1 MALVNQ
7 AKREINAKIVF
18 FGPGQAG
25 KGTSLRHIFNK
36 LKPEF
41 RGAMKVMS
49 VQGARMLFFDFTPPG
64 DGNVD
69 GFRVRFHLYTVS
81 GPVVDP
87 AAWKMVLKGADGIV
101 VVADSSPQR
110 LDDNRAAM
118 EQLASYLKGYGQG
131 LNTVPAVLHLNKNDL
146 AGALQIAELE
156 RQLNPSRLLAF
167 STSGHTGQGVLQG
180 VMALVKSILT
190 GLRAKGAD
198 GIASGETLQ
207 HMVEGTAAPAA
218 AEVPASVEASVE
230 AFGEVIPPVAASA
243 EAPEAAR
250 ESAEPAIE
258 APLSLE
264 IAATPVVAEGD
275 QIRVPLTIRC
285 GEREKTVVLT
295 LSLGLSEE

>member
-110 LDDNRAAM
+110 LDENRAAM
-118 EQLASYLKGYGQG
+118 DKLASYLKGYGQG
-131 LNTVPAVLHLNKNDL
+131 LNCVPAVLHLNKNDL
-146 AGALQIAELE
+146 ADALPVAELE
-156 RQLNPSRLLAF
+156 RQLNPSRLLTF
-167 STSGHTGQGVLQG
+167 STSGHSGQGVLQG

-207 HMVEGTAAPAA
+207 HMVEGAATPAA
-218 AEVPASVEASVE
+218 GTAQASVEP
-230 AFGEVIPPVAASA
+230 FGESTPPAATPA
-243 EAPEAAR
+243 EAPKATERAEAAD
-250 ESAEPAIE
+250 E

-275 QIRVPLTIRC
+275 QIRVPLTIRS
-285 GEREKTVVLT
+285 GSREKTVVLT
-295 LSLGLSEE
+295 LSLELAEE

>member
-101 VVADSSPQR
+101 VVADSSPHR
-110 LDDNRAAM
+110 LDENRAAM
-118 EQLASYLKGYGQG
+118 DELSSYLKGYGQG
-131 LNTVPAVLHLNKNDL
+131 LSTVPAVLHLNKNDL
-146 AGALQIAELE
+146 ADALPVAELE

-167 STSGHTGQGVLQG
+167 STSGHSGQGVLQG

-207 HMVEGTAAPAA
+207 HMVEGTAAPAGPA
-218 AEVPASVEASVE
+218 AQVPAESFAEVPPPAAPAEASE
-230 AFGEVIPPVAASA
+230 AVLELS
-243 EAPEAAR
+243 EAAD
-250 ESAEPAIE
+250 E

-285 GEREKTVVLT
+285 GSREKTVVLT

>member
-69 GFRVRFHLYTVS
+69 GYRVRFHLYTVS

-101 VVADSSPQR
+101 VVADSAPQR
-110 LDDNRAAM
+110 VEENREAM
-118 EQLASYLKGYGQG
+118 EQLACYLKGYGQG
-131 LNTVPAVLHLNKNDL
+131 LATVPAVLHLNKNDL
-146 AGALQIAELE
+146 DDALPVAELE
-156 RQLNPSRLLAF
+156 RQLNPSRLLTF
-167 STSGHTGQGVLQG
+167 STSSHSGQGVLQG
-180 VMALVKSILT
+180 VMALVKSVIA
-190 GLRAKGAD
+190 GLRAKGAE

-207 HMVEGTAAPAA
+207 HMVEGAATPANAGQAPVAPSADKPASSTVA
-218 AEVPASVEASVE
+218 AEPVSAQERLEPAS
-230 AFGEVIPPVAASA
+230 
-243 EAPEAAR
+243 
-250 ESAEPAIE
+250 E

-275 QIRVPLTIRC
+275 QIRVPLTIRS
-285 GEREKTVVLT
+285 GAREKTVVLT
-295 LSLGLSEE
+295 LSLELSEE